1 MTVSA
6 PNAPCRQTQTSV
18 AAGHHKDRTSCSWLT
33 GETRWRRRYPAY
45 FNRRSPSVKIASLIL
60 LMTPVFAFATFRLHD
75 DIRFAVWS
83 VMHAHDLARVAQADA
98 IITTWD
104 SWGMAGSS
112 NDSYLVSDV
121 SDDSRTVASAEQ
133 WRKIEESNPLRRAAE
148 PADIARAALFLA
160 SNLACYVNGNVLVL
174 DGGASNATSIPRL

>member
-1 MTVSA
+1 MTKASIASSLAFLAATIYFSA
-6 PNAPCRQTQTSV
+6 SRDFGDFVFSLIVIPALLLLSLLCIGI
-18 AAGHHKDRTSCSWLT
+18 A
-33 GETRWRRRYPAY
+33 AY

-133 WRKIEESNPLRRAAE
+133 WRKRMHLNCPIVATERMAPTIYMVTTYNCPL
-148 PADIARAALFLA
+148 
-160 SNLACYVNGNVLVL
+160 
-174 DGGASNATSIPRL
+174 